1 MDDLEKIIPKSLLQ
15 SNIMKKIRKKRL
27 ISRYITLVFALL
39 ILSLV
44 FNLFLASTNIVS
56 GGINGIAIIFKNLY
70 KIDPSIIMFIVSVTL
85 LIISFIFLG
94 VERTTGSIVATFL
107 YPLLVKLT
115 SIVSNYIVI
124 DLSDLIVISIFV
136 GVIGGFANGLIYRTG
151 FSNGGLPIISQIL
164 YDKFKIPPSKSSL
177 VINGVIVFIG
187 GLFFGWTMVMYA
199 LIILYINSFVLEKV
213 ILGVSNKK
221 AFYIITNKDAEV
233 KKYIIEKLKHSVT
246 IFYVKGG
253 FLHKRDNVILT
264 VVPSR
269 EYFQATEGIKTIDP
283 DAFFLVCDAY
293 QVEGGK

>member
-115 SIVSNYIVI
+115 SIVSNYIII

>member
-27 ISRYITLVFALL
+27 ISRYIALVFALL

-115 SIVSNYIVI
+115 SIVVNYIVI

-293 QVEGGK
+293 QVEGGR

>member
-15 SNIMKKIRKKRL
+15 SNIMKKIKKKRL

-115 SIVSNYIVI
+115 SIVSNYII
-124 DLSDLIVISIFV
+124 LDLSDLIVISIFV

-177 VINGVIVFIG
+177 IINGIIVFIG

>member
-1 MDDLEKIIPKSLLQ
+1 M
-15 SNIMKKIRKKRL
+15 
-27 ISRYITLVFALL
+27 
-39 ILSLV
+39 
-44 FNLFLASTNIVS
+44 
-56 GGINGIAIIFKNLY
+56 
-70 KIDPSIIMFIVSVTL
+70 
-85 LIISFIFLG
+85 SFIFLG

-115 SIVSNYIVI
+115 SIVANYIVL
-124 DLSDLIVISIFV
+124 DVSDLIIISIFV

-164 YDKFKIPPSKSSL
+164 YDKFKVPPSKSSL
-177 VINGVIVFIG
+177 FINGIIVFIG

-199 LIILYINSFVLEKV
+199 LIIIYINSFVLEKV

-246 IFYVKGG
+246 VFYVNGG
-253 FLHKRDNVILT
+253 FLKRRDNVILT

-293 QVEGGK
+293 QVEGGR

>member
-15 SNIMKKIRKKRL
+15 SNIMKKIKKKRL

-70 KIDPSIIMFIVSVTL
+70 KIDPSIIMFIVSVIL
-85 LIISFIFLG
+85 LIMSFIFLG

-115 SIVSNYIVI
+115 SIVSNYIII

-177 VINGVIVFIG
+177 IINGIIVFIG

-199 LIILYINSFVLEKV
+199 LIIIYINSFVLEKV

>member
-1 MDDLEKIIPKSLLQ
+1 MDDLEKLIPESMLKSDL
-15 SNIMKKIRKKRL
+15 IKKIKKKRL
-27 ISRYITLVFALL
+27 VSRYITLVFALL

-70 KIDPSIIMFIVSVTL
+70 KIDPSIIMFVISAIL
-85 LIISFIFLG
+85 LIMSFIFLG

-115 SIVSNYIVI
+115 SIVANYIVL
-124 DLSDLIVISIFV
+124 DVSDLIIISIFV

-164 YDKFKIPPSKSSL
+164 YDKFKVPPSKSSL
-177 VINGVIVFIG
+177 FINGIIVFIG

-199 LIILYINSFVLEKV
+199 LIIIYINSFVLEKV

-246 IFYVKGG
+246 ELK
-253 FLHKRDNVILT
+253 L
-264 VVPSR
+264 
-269 EYFQATEGIKTIDP
+269 
-283 DAFFLVCDAY
+283 
-293 QVEGGK
+293 

>member
-1 MDDLEKIIPKSLLQ
+1 MDDLEKLIPESMLKSDL
-15 SNIMKKIRKKRL
+15 IKKIKKKRL
-27 ISRYITLVFALL
+27 VSRYITLVFALL

-70 KIDPSIIMFIVSVTL
+70 KIDPSIIMFVISAIL
-85 LIISFIFLG
+85 LIMSFIFLG

-115 SIVSNYIVI
+115 SIVANYIVL
-124 DLSDLIVISIFV
+124 DVSDLIIISIFV

-164 YDKFKIPPSKSSL
+164 YDKFKVPPSKSSL
-177 VINGVIVFIG
+177 FINGIIVFIG

-199 LIILYINSFVLEKV
+199 LIIIYINSFVLEKV

-246 IFYVKGG
+246 VFYVNGG
-253 FLHKRDNVILT
+253 FLKRRDNVILT

-293 QVEGGK
+293 QVEGGR